1 MRRFGTESRQTLPDY
16 FQAVIRTEII
26 RGDPANAS
34 IVAVRPLK
42 PK

>member
-1 MRRFGTESRQTLPDY
+1 MHRFGTDERQMLPEY

-34 IVAVRPLK
+34 IVTVRALK
-42 PK
+42 LK